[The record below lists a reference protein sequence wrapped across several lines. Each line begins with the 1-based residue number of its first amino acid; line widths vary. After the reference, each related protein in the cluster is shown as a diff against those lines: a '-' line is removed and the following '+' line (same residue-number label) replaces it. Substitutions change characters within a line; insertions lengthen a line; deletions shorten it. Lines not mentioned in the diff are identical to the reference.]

1 MQGPDIIIGE
11 SNMCESAVYMI
22 RGEVRL
28 LVMQEAAKVVITD
41 EGAVV
46 VDALGERKIVED
58 ADLLEANLIKH
69 EILLK
74 PRSS

>member
-1 MQGPDIIIGE
+1 MKT
-11 SNMCESAVYMI
+11 
-22 RGEVRL
+22 

-46 VDALGERKIVED
+46 VNSLGERKIVKD

-69 EILLK
+69 EILL
-74 PRSS
+74 RLR

>member
-1 MQGPDIIIGE
+1 
-11 SNMCESAVYMI
+11 MCESAVYLI
-22 RGEVRL
+22 RGEVKT

-46 VDALGERKIVED
+46 VDAVGERKVVKD
-58 ADLLEANLIKH
+58 VDLLEANLINH

-74 PRSS
+74 PR

>member
-1 MQGPDIIIGE
+1 
-11 SNMCESAVYMI
+11 MCESAVYLI
-22 RGEVRL
+22 RGEVKT

-46 VDALGERKIVED
+46 IDALGERKVVKD

-69 EILLK
+69 EILLR
-74 PRSS
+74 PR

>member
-1 MQGPDIIIGE
+1 
-11 SNMCESAVYMI
+11 MCESAVYLI
-22 RGEVRL
+22 RGEVKS

-46 VDALGERKIVED
+46 VNSLGERKIVKD

-69 EILLK
+69 EILL
-74 PRSS
+74 RLR

>member
-1 MQGPDIIIGE
+1 
-11 SNMCESAVYMI
+11 MCESAVYLI
-22 RGEVRL
+22 RGEIKS

-46 VDALGERKIVED
+46 VDALGERTVVKD

-74 PRSS
+74 QR

>member
-1 MQGPDIIIGE
+1 
-11 SNMCESAVYMI
+11 MCESAVYMI

>member
-1 MQGPDIIIGE
+1 
-11 SNMCESAVYMI
+11 MCESAVYLI
-22 RGEVRL
+22 RGEVKT

-46 VDALGERKIVED
+46 VDAMGERQIVKD

-69 EILLK
+69 EILLR
-74 PRSS
+74 PRQS

>member
-1 MQGPDIIIGE
+1 
-11 SNMCESAVYMI
+11 MCESAVYLI
-22 RGEVRL
+22 RGEIKS

-46 VDALGERKIVED
+46 VDALGERTVVKD

-74 PRSS
+74 QRQS